1 MSSGDAPTLLLGL
14 GNDILRDD
22 AVGLVAARLLRGEFQ
37 DEVEIV
43 ESAGA
48 GLELLDLLEGHKRAL
63 LLDAVLTGEH
73 PPGTELEFSR
83 EHFQIR
89 EGLSASVE
97 RALPLFVGRAKQI
110 LSMWGNQ
117 RRSLDPTSSPLTLA
131 PACEASWA
139 LSRSHSVKGLQRVC
153 SGGDY
158 SRVES

>member
-1 MSSGDAPTLLLGL
+1 
-14 GNDILRDD
+14 
-22 AVGLVAARLLRGEFQ
+22 V
-37 DEVEIV
+37 
-43 ESAGA
+43 
-48 GLELLDLLEGHKRAL
+48 
-63 LLDAVLTGEH
+63 
-73 PPGTELEFSR
+73 LEFSR